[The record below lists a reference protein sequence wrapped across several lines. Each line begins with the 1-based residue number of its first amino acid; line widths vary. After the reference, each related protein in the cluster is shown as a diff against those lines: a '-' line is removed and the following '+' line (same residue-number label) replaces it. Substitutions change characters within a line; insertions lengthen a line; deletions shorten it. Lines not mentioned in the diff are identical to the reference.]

1 MVIEALNQRTPVI
14 ASLGTPWEIL
24 NKNNAGFH
32 ISNHPDTLK
41 KYLVGV
47 SNFWQDAVIFWQI
60 DRDFKVRSGK
70 VMQYDLITGKRDKT
84 KHFWIKKD
92 DSDKEMRQV
101 FFGLH
106 LLELFKKYKIGIVE
120 SEKTALMCDLFF
132 DEKIIW
138 LASGGLMGIN
148 ERKLQD
154 LSEREIILFPD
165 LSANNSKINAY
176 DEWKSKAEFYGN
188 KLNIEIKI
196 NQFLMH
202 FSSTSDR
209 ENQADLADFILK
221 NLRKNNI

>member
-1 MVIEALNQRTPVI
+1 MI
-14 ASLGTPWEIL
+14 
-24 NKNNAGFH
+24 
-32 ISNHPDTLK
+32 
-41 KYLVGV
+41 
-47 SNFWQDAVIFWQI
+47 
-60 DRDFKVRSGK
+60 
-70 VMQYDLITGKRDKT
+70 
-84 KHFWIKKD
+84 
-92 DSDKEMRQV
+92 
-101 FFGLH
+101 
-106 LLELFKKYKIGIVE
+106 
-120 SEKTALMCDLFF
+120 CFF

-221 NLRKNNI
+221 SLRKNNI